1 MEPWRED
8 LYGEIYHHGI
18 LGQKWGRQNGPPYP
32 LAAGAHSSSEKKAGW
47 KKSLGKTIKDY
58 RTKKKRQKSAAKA
71 RVAKAKKAE
80 EAANREKNL
89 RNPLWLKQHMNE
101 LSNTELKAAKE
112 RILLENDLRKES
124 IRKLGAGKEYID
136 LLLGYAKSG
145 VDTVDTVQNISK
157 KVKEIK
163 SPEENKNKEA
173 KFREEAKNKSEEELT
188 EAIKRASKEDAYVKV
203 RMKHGGGRNVVR
215 RRAMSGSKT
224 KKKW

>member
-32 LAAGAHSSSEKKAGW
+32 LAVGSHSASEKKAGW

-89 RNPLWLKQHMNE
+89 KNPMWLKKHMDE
-101 LSNTELKAAKE
+101 LSNDELKRAKE

-124 IRKLGAGKEYID
+124 IRKMNAGKEYID
-136 LLLGYAKSG
+136 MVLGYANTG
-145 VDTVDTVQNISK
+145 INAYDTVSNVTK
-157 KVKEIK
+157 KIKDAKDKAAAKEK
-163 SPEENKNKEA
+163 EAENKK
-173 KFREEAKNKSEEELT
+173 REEKLREDVKKKSSDDLIKD
-188 EAIKRASKEDAYVKV
+188 IKRASQEDAYIKV
-203 RMKHGGGRNVVR
+203 MLKRKPDE
-215 RRAMSGSKT
+215 KD
-224 KKKW
+224 KKKKEKKG